1 VQVPENVASAG
12 GSGDGARW
20 TAEASRALEHARQ
33 TGNADQLNTAVDQF
47 EAVLEITPPGDP
59 NHEIAVI
66 NLAGALI
73 AQHELTDNAGALDR
87 AAELLRP
94 AWGRAYASKA
104 HQAEALSRL
113 GWVLQRQA
121 EETGDVATI
130 NRAVQ
135 ARRRAL
141 RLSGKLNPSY
151 PDRLTDLGGVLGI
164 QFSITGDVAVI
175 KEAVRVHEY
184 AVSRAGPDDPG
195 LSGRLS
201 NLGTAL
207 DALAMRTGDREALSS
222 AVEVHRRAVDGAAP
236 DDPYRAMFVSNL
248 AISLMRDY
256 ELNDSRA
263 SLDESIERHRA
274 AVAATP
280 AQHVD
285 RLPRLT
291 NLAAALQCLYERT
304 GELAVLGDIV
314 DICRQAVTGVSGDHV
329 YRIRYQYALASAL
342 ARRGERTGDL
352 ASLDEAVVI
361 LGEVADRTPSG
372 HPNRLGRLSALAMAR
387 YVRFLEIPED
397 LQVLDSAIE
406 AQREALRLTP
416 EGHALRGMFQS
427 NLGAMLS
434 SRFEYTGDTEAL
446 REALGHHREAVAATP
461 DDHSEREKQLANL
474 AICLILQARHL
485 HDDSMLNEALE
496 LYEHMLGTL
505 PAGDSGQGQTRFAQ
519 GAAYSLRFE
528 LTGDAETAAAGI
540 TAYQE
545 VADDGTAPAHLR
557 IKAGRDGG
565 RLAAR
570 TGAVDDA
577 LVAFGTAVRLMDE
590 VAWIGITRADQERL
604 LGQLTGLPM
613 DAAAMAIQAGQPEY
627 AVELLEQGRGV
638 LLARQLEAPGRYAVL
653 RERAPGLA
661 RQLADLDLALRAPAL
676 LGPISEDGQ
685 PSDVGTPHSTADQR
699 IRLAQQRDSL
709 MSQIRG
715 HADLEELI
723 APPRFSR
730 LQVAGDRGPVVVV
743 NISSY
748 RCDALI
754 IHGGMVRT
762 VPLPEVTAESV
773 SQQAETLM
781 TAADNAH
788 SREVT
793 PVLGWLWDSIVAP
806 VLASLGLTTRP
817 APGQRFPHLWWCAT
831 GPTVFLPLHAAG
843 HYPEA
848 PPAPDTALDL
858 VVSSYTPTLRTLVQL
873 RERNQTPIPP
883 GCGPLIIAMPQ
894 TPGAAPLEDAKA
906 EADDL
911 ASRFRACQR
920 LDGPAATRAAVT
932 AAMPGHPWAHFS
944 CHGIQDLAAPSRSGL
959 QLQDQRL
966 IIQQISDL
974 QLSGTEFAYLSAC
987 DTYRGGPGLP
997 DEGVTLASALQVA
1010 GYQHVIAALW
1020 QISGITAPDIA
1031 HRVYDQITRN
1041 NDGETTIDAN
1051 ASAEALRAA
1060 VSVLRE
1066 ESPTIPPFYFAAY
1079 VHTGP

>member
-1 VQVPENVASAG
+1 VPENAASARI
-12 GSGDGARW
+12 SDDGARW
-20 TAEASRALEHARQ
+20 TAEASRELEHARQ
-33 TGNADQLNTAVDQF
+33 TGNTDQLNAAVAQF
-47 EAVLEITPPGDP
+47 EAVLEVTPPGDP

-73 AQHELTDNAGALDR
+73 AQYELTGKAEALDR
-87 AAELLRP
+87 AAGLLRP
-94 AWGRAYASKA
+94 IWGRPFESKA

-121 EETGDVATI
+121 EQTGDIATI
-130 NRAVQ
+130 KRAVQ

-141 RLSGKLNPSY
+141 NLTGKLNPSY
-151 PDRLTDLGGVLGI
+151 PDRLTDLGGALGI
-164 QFSITGDVAVI
+164 QFSITGDVATI
-175 KEAVRVHEY
+175 KEAVRVHER

-201 NLGTAL
+201 NLGTSL

-256 ELNDSRA
+256 EVNDSRA

-280 AQHVD
+280 SQHVD

-291 NLAAALQCLYERT
+291 NLAAALQCLYERA
-304 GELAVLGDIV
+304 GDLAVLSDIV

-352 ASLDEAVVI
+352 VSLDEAVDI
-361 LGEVADRTPSG
+361 LGEVADRTPDG
-372 HPNRLGRLSALAMAR
+372 HPNRPGRLSALAMAR

-397 LQVLDSAIE
+397 PRVLDSAIE
-406 AQREALRLTP
+406 AQREALRLTA
-416 EGHALRGMFQS
+416 ERHALRGMFQS
-427 NLGAMLS
+427 NLGAMLG
-434 SRFEYTGDTEAL
+434 SRFEHTGDAEAL
-446 REALGHHREAVAATP
+446 REAIRHHREAIAATP
-461 DDHSEREKQLANL
+461 DDHSEREKQLTNL
-474 AICLILQARHL
+474 AIGLILQARHSRDESL
-485 HDDSMLNEALE
+485 LDEAIE
-496 LYEHMLGTL
+496 LCDHALGAL
-505 PAGDSGQGQTRFAQ
+505 PAGDSGRAQTRFAQ
-519 GAAYSLRFE
+519 GAAYGLRFE
-528 LTGDAETAAAGI
+528 LTGGAEAAAAAI
-540 TAYQE
+540 TAFRE
-545 VADDGTAPAHLR
+545 VANDGTAPAHLR
-557 IKAGRDGG
+557 IEAGRDGG

-577 LVAFGTAVRLMDE
+577 LAAFGTAVRLVDE
-590 VAWIGITRADQERL
+590 VAWTGITRADQERL

-613 DAAAMAIQAGQPEY
+613 DAATMAIQAGQPEY

-638 LLARQLEAPGRYAVL
+638 LLARRLEAPGRYAVL
-653 RERAPGLA
+653 RERAPELA
-661 RQLADLDLALRAPAL
+661 EQLADLDIALRAPAL
-676 LGPISEDGQ
+676 LGPNSEDAPPG
-685 PSDVGTPHSTADQR
+685 DAGTPQNTADQR

-709 MSQIRG
+709 IAQLRAN
-715 HADLEELI
+715 ADLEELV

-730 LQVAGDRGPVVVV
+730 LQGAADRGPLVIV
-743 NISSY
+743 NISTY

-754 IHGGMVRT
+754 LHGGTVRT

-781 TAADNAH
+781 TAADNAN
-788 SREVT
+788 SREIT

-817 APGQRFPHLWWCAT
+817 PPGQRFPHVWWCAT
-831 GPTVFLPLHAAG
+831 GPAVFLPLHAAG
-843 HYPEA
+843 HYSETL
-848 PPAPDTALDL
+848 PAPDTALDL

-873 RERNQTPIPP
+873 RERNQAPIPP
-883 GCGPLIIAMPQ
+883 GRGPLIVAMPQ
-894 TPGAAPLEDAKA
+894 TPGAAPLYDAER

-911 ASRFRACQR
+911 ASRFRVFQR
-920 LDGPAATRAAVT
+920 LDGPAATGAAVT

-944 CHGIQDLAAPSRSGL
+944 CHGIQDLTAPSRSGL

-966 IIQQISDL
+966 TIQQISDL

-997 DEGVTLASALQVA
+997 DEGITLASALQIA

-1020 QISGITAPDIA
+1020 QISGLTAPDIA

-1041 NDGETTIDAN
+1041 NDGEIAIDAN
-1051 ASAEALRAA
+1051 TSAEALRAA
-1060 VSVLRE
+1060 VSTLRE
-1066 ESPTIPPFYFAAY
+1066 ESPTVPPFHFVAY